1 MEAAAPVVVESTLE
15 YHPSCIGL
23 LTSVRYPD
31 QGQCLAGSFTGAVAS

>member
-15 YHPSCIGL
+15 YHPSYIRL

-31 QGQCLAGSFTGAVAS
+31 QGHCLAGSFTGAVAS